1 MDDTRELKLERRD
14 ESLARI
20 SGEDARR
27 EVLEGIARAMHR
39 AGREP
44 RAVAAAAIDAV
55 LDVLDFERGF
65 VLLAAPN
72 ADPLDESLER
82 GRLRPLAA
90 RLRRGG
96 AAELVQVRNPEFAVN
111 HSVIKRAL
119 AGRKPLAVPDCL
131 LQPAPGTE
139 EQHRAVLC
147 QPLDLAPRLKGVL
160 YLDRGLG
167 GGEIEDAC
175 TSFLEDFAD
184 RLSPILAVA
193 CLAADLDRL
202 RDRLGAVAE
211 ESGIEEERRSAAGE
225 EEAAPPDEIP
235 SFHGMIGRD
244 EKLQK
249 IIRVVEK
256 VKDSDLNVCIFGESG
271 TGKELLARAIHD
283 SSLRGGKLFVA
294 ENCGAIAE
302 NLLESELFGHVKG
315 AFTGADEDRK
325 GLFELADGGTL
336 FLDEIGDMSEG
347 MQRKL
352 LRVLQEGLIRPIG
365 GKQAS
370 KVNVRVICASNRDLK
385 HLVQK
390 GAFRADL
397 YYRLNVITIELPPL
411 RDRPDDI
418 PFLVHHFAAALAEE
432 EGVRKRFSESAMKA
446 ICQYPWPGNIRE
458 LRNVIRRVAITCPHR
473 VIARKD
479 VIGLLNVSGSSPRSG
494 LNMERDDKDLI
505 LRVPARES
513 FHEII
518 EECERVVILNALN
531 QFAWNKS
538 KVTKALRIPRQSLY
552 NKIAKFQLERTWGTT
567 PEAGSPE
574 DPRER

>member
-14 ESLARI
+14 KSVARTREEENRRQSL
-20 SGEDARR
+20 D
-27 EVLEGIARAMHR
+27 GICQAMRR
-39 AGREP
+39 AGNDP
-44 RAVAAAAIDAV
+44 HAVAAAALDGILDA
-55 LDVLDFERGF
+55 LDFERGF
-65 VLLAAPN
+65 IFLVAPP
-72 ADPLDESLER
+72 ADSLEEGLDR
-82 GRLRPLAA
+82 SALRPLAA
-90 RLRRGG
+90 RSRREGIG
-96 AAELVQVRNPEFAVN
+96 AADRSDVRNPEFAVN
-111 HSVIKRAL
+111 HTVVQRAL
-119 AGRKPLAVPDCL
+119 AGRQALAVPDCL
-131 LQPAPGTE
+131 LQPTPETK

-167 GGEIEDAC
+167 GGGAGDA
-175 TSFLEDFAD
+175 SPWLLEEFAD
-184 RLSPILAVA
+184 RCGPVLALA
-193 CLAADLDRL
+193 YLAAELERI
-202 RDRLGAVAE
+202 RPRPAARAE
-211 ESGIEEERRSAAGE
+211 EDENDRARSAPGDQE
-225 EEAAPPDEIP
+225 QEAAQTEAIP
-235 SFHGMIGRD
+235 SFYGIIGRD

-249 IIRVVEK
+249 IFRVIEK

-271 TGKELLARAIHD
+271 TGKELLARSIHD
-283 SSLRGGKLFVA
+283 ASTRKDRLFVA

-325 GLFELADGGTL
+325 GLFEVANGGTL

-352 LRVLQEGLIRPIG
+352 LRVLQEGIVRPIG
-365 GKQAS
+365 GKQTS
-370 KVNVRVICASNRDLK
+370 KVNVRVLCASNRDLK

-390 GAFRADL
+390 GEFRADL

-411 RDRPDDI
+411 RDRPADI
-418 PFLVHHFAAALAEE
+418 PFLVHHFAAELAEV

-446 ICQYPWPGNIRE
+446 LCQYPWPGNVRE
-458 LRNVIRRVAITCPHR
+458 LRNVVRRVAITCAHR

-494 LNMERDDKDLI
+494 QNMERDDKDLL
-505 LRVPARES
+505 LRVPARDS

-518 EECERVVILNALN
+518 EECERVVLLNALN

-538 KVTKALRIPRQSLY
+538 KVTKALKIPRQSLY
-552 NKIAKFQLERTWGTT
+552 NKIAKFGLERSWGDN
-567 PEAGSPE
+567 PPSEEHEA
-574 DPRER
+574 R